1 MTDVLVTIAPL
12 TAMILVGFA
21 AGFLPRFSAAESG
34 LNVFVLHFALP
45 AFLFSAVAGAS
56 LDRGLPLPFLLIAL
70 LVPTA
75 VSAAV
80 LLIARAVPNLQ
91 RRRLAGPLA
100 LTGGYGNVG
109 YLGVPLGISL
119 LGAEAALAVGVG
131 QLLHNLVFMI
141 GYPLLAE
148 AGAGAQGESVMARV
162 RRTVVSALL
171 LNPVALSIFAGLAVA
186 AVPWSLP
193 GPVDEAVE
201 LLAGAAVPVALFA
214 VGLALHHAL
223 VGLRSGAVPLG
234 ALTVATAVKML
245 LLPSLTWGAAVLTG
259 LDRESTLVLV
269 LLAVM
274 PTSTTAYLL
283 AHAYDGHGPFGA
295 ATIFVTTVL
304 SVGLIPLAFVLAA

>member
-12 TAMILVGFA
+12 TAMIVLGFA
-21 AGFLPRFSAAESG
+21 AGWSSRLAAAESG
-34 LNVFVLHFALP
+34 LNVFVLHIALP

-56 LDRGLPLPFLLIAL
+56 LEGGLPVPFLLIAL

-75 VSAAV
+75 VSGAV
-80 LLIARAVPNLQ
+80 LVVARAVPGL
-91 RRRLAGPLA
+91 RERRLAGPLA

-119 LGAEAALAVGVG
+119 LGAEAALAVGIG

-148 AGAGAQGESVMARV
+148 AGTSL
-162 RRTVVSALL
+162 RRTLVSALL

-186 AVPWSLP
+186 AVPRSLP

-214 VGLALHHAL
+214 VGLALHQAL
-223 VGLRSGAVPLG
+223 TGLRSGQVPLG
-234 ALTVATAVKML
+234 ALTAATAVKML
-245 LLPSLTWGAAVLTG
+245 LLPAATWGAAMLVG
-259 LDRESTLVLV
+259 LEAQPTAVLV
-269 LLAVM
+269 LLAIM
-274 PTSTTAYLL
+274 PTSTTAYLF

-304 SVGLIPLAFVLAA
+304 SVGLIPLAFVLVQT